1 MHPTFVVHTPRMI
14 MTSLCSRPPGRAPKR
29 VAKLRNYIVKTLSHE
44 LTSSK
49 TLDLF
54 FFWWCCT
61 APSCDWNMKW
71 YDLAESKQ
79 KLCSSSAATPSVW
92 YESKFKDCTEAF
104 WETPRWSWGNLH
116 ICTRLKCRVCLYPAV
131 WFCLTALALLL
142 LGLCDMSVKLWV
154 LLVQRKYS
162 SFLLSA
168 AASCPEARALFYL
181 TDYSLQ
187 MQTETWVCFSDPAA
201 EWATAQR
208 APRWYQKLMS
218 EQRKA
223 HISVSTLHESFTNQC
238 LIPLCSFTICF

>member
-1 MHPTFVVHTPRMI
+1 MLHCTFLWLKYETIR
-14 MTSLCSRPPGRAPKR
+14 SRWVEAETLQQFSSDSICVIREQIQRLYGGI
-29 VAKLRNYIVKTLSHE
+29 LRNTPVVLSQLAHMH
-44 LTSSK
+44 
-49 TLDLF
+49 
-54 FFWWCCT
+54 T
-61 APSCDWNMKW
+61 A
-71 YDLAESKQ
+71 E
-79 KLCSSSAATPSVW
+79 
-92 YESKFKDCTEAF
+92 
-104 WETPRWSWGNLH
+104 
-116 ICTRLKCRVCLYPAV
+116 VCLHPAV

-142 LGLCDMSVKLWV
+142 LGLCDTSVKLWV

-208 APRWYQKLMS
+208 ASRWYQKLMF
-218 EQRKA
+218 ERWKA
-223 HISVSTLHESFTNQC
+223 HISVSALHESFTNQC

>member
-1 MHPTFVVHTPRMI
+1 M
-14 MTSLCSRPPGRAPKR
+14 
-29 VAKLRNYIVKTLSHE
+29 
-44 LTSSK
+44 
-49 TLDLF
+49 
-54 FFWWCCT
+54 
-61 APSCDWNMKW
+61 
-71 YDLAESKQ
+71 
-79 KLCSSSAATPSVW
+79 W

-208 APRWYQKLMS
+208 APRWYQKLMF
-218 EQRKA
+218 ERWKA